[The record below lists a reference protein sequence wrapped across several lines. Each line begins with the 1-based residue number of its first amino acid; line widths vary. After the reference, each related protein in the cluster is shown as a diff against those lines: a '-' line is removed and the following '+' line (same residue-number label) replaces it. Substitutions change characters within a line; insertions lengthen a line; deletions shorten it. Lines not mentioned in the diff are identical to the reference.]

1 MHSQSKAELMGQGMW
16 VFLGHSTVQ
25 KGFGFLRGSNSGHR
39 ERQSETLTTPLP
51 PPQGGRPDLFLEGAM
66 EPARKGKKGRGRK
79 GKKTAQLRE
88 GRRDSREDA
97 VEDCPVC
104 LTAFDEIGRRP
115 RTLPCGHTFCTPCVN
130 GLKEQG
136 RVTCPNCRVEH
147 PVPEAGQFPV
157 SYICENL
164 LRRMRGASLASP
176 PPCAE
181 KDTAESAHSLGTRP
195 GQQGQKGLSKRV
207 RSLLEE
213 QEAKILAA
221 IHSCQKVKEQLNQY
235 ETTVRDWGREQQ
247 DLEVRLQALMDQCKD
262 ARVLARQEE
271 LSASDKRQQVDHGE
285 QQLHTVLQAVRT
297 AASAGEAIETI
308 EDADHVMEEETQR
321 EEECLAMI
329 SDVHT
334 VTTLNKATEVAQAA
348 LEAAATVQ
356 AAQQTAGVG
365 GGAAGHAS
373 LPLAAAASSI
383 RDRVDALMP
392 PTLRSSLHPAPQ
404 SLQVEDLRSL
414 TQHVRDLLQRGLVFA
429 VHTTAGRSR
438 QASLSLEDDRLY
450 LHCLRDQPLPRGAV
464 TLQTTEVAQAALEAA
479 ATVQAAQQTAGV
491 GGGAAGDAS
500 LPAAAASSIRDRVD
514 ALMSPPLKVEDLRS
528 LTQHARDLLQRG
540 LVFAVHT
547 TVGRS
552 RQAKIS
558 LEDDR
563 LYLHCLRDQ
572 PLPRCAITLQLDE
585 VAAAAPPCRVFLEL
599 GWKGRPSR
607 RVLIHLDTDT
617 PMARQFLLLCTG
629 QRGPSYNGSTL
640 FAVGR
645 EGQPGEYVMGG
656 DYEGKNGSGGAALL
670 PDLDKGVYSE
680 SWMAGVVGGWCDGG
694 PALGAQFRI
703 ITKDLPGRSVPCV
716 IGKVEV
722 GLDVVREAA
731 RHRPITEVT
740 VVDCGVVVD

>member
-1 MHSQSKAELMGQGMW
+1 MSGQG
-16 VFLGHSTVQ
+16 G
-25 KGFGFLRGSNSGHR
+25 KC
-39 ERQSETLTTPLP
+39 LP
-51 PPQGGRPDLFLEGAM
+51 PVFGGDKSYGRWKTELEAWHLVTTTEKKKHALTVALSFPEGHLNPAPVLLDHVGIPHFPCDVDCAEKDTAESAHSLGTRPGQQGLRKRVRSLLEEQEAKILAAIHNCQKVKAQLNQYETTVRDWGREQQVLENKLQALMDQCKDARVLARQEELSASDKRQQVDHGEQQLHTVLQAVRTAASAGEAYETIQDADHVMEEETQREEECLARFPDVHTVTTLKKTCPRGAM
-66 EPARKGKKGRGRK
+66 EPARKGD
-79 GKKTAQLRE
+79 KTAQLRE

-104 LTAFDEIGRRP
+104 LTVFDEIGRRP

-147 PVPEAGQFPV
+147 PVPEAGQFPIT
-157 SYICENL
+157 YIVENL

-221 IHSCQKVKEQLNQY
+221 IHSCQKVKAQLNQY

-247 DLEVRLQALMDQCKD
+247 VLEDRLQALMDQCKD
-262 ARVLARQEE
+262 ARVLAQQEE

-329 SDVHT
+329 PDVHT
-334 VTTLNKATEVAQAA
+334 VTTIKKA
-348 LEAAATVQ
+348 
-356 AAQQTAGVG
+356 
-365 GGAAGHAS
+365 
-373 LPLAAAASSI
+373 
-383 RDRVDALMP
+383 
-392 PTLRSSLHPAPQ
+392 
-404 SLQVEDLRSL
+404 
-414 TQHVRDLLQRGLVFA
+414 
-429 VHTTAGRSR
+429 
-438 QASLSLEDDRLY
+438 
-450 LHCLRDQPLPRGAV
+450 
-464 TLQTTEVAQAALEAA
+464 TEVAQAALEAA

-500 LPAAAASSIRDRVD
+500 LPVAAAASSIRDRVD
-514 ALMSPPLKVEDLRS
+514 ALMSPPLRSSLHPAPQSLHVEDLRS

-547 TVGRS
+547 TAGQS
-552 RQAKIS
+552 RQASLS

-572 PLPRCAITLQLDE
+572 PLPRGAVTLQ
-585 VAAAAPPCRVFLEL
+585 V
-599 GWKGRPSR
+599 
-607 RVLIHLDTDT
+607 
-617 PMARQFLLLCTG
+617 
-629 QRGPSYNGSTL
+629 
-640 FAVGR
+640 
-645 EGQPGEYVMGG
+645 GQP
-656 DYEGKNGSGGAALL
+656 LL
-670 PDLDKGVYSE
+670 S
-680 SWMAGVVGGWCDGG
+680 
-694 PALGAQFRI
+694 
-703 ITKDLPGRSVPCV
+703 LPLSLPS
-716 IGKVEV
+716 
-722 GLDVVREAA
+722 
-731 RHRPITEVT
+731 
-740 VVDCGVVVD
+740 